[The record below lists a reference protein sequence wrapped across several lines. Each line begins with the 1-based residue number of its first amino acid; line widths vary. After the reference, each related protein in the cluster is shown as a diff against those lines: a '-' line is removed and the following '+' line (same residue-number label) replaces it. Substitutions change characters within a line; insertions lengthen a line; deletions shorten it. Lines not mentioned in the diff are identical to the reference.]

1 MGNWYQAGFYISFTI
16 LFLGFWIYCIATYGF
31 LIGVGIGWLP
41 ALIAAG
47 ILSAV
52 WPLLIVA
59 ALGLWMF
66 LPSKTSF
73 G

>member
-1 MGNWYQAGFYISFTI
+1 MENSNNWYQIGFYISFTI

-41 ALIAAG
+41 SLIAAG
-47 ILSAV
+47 ILSAM

-59 ALGLWMF
+59 ALALWMF
-66 LPSKTSF
+66 LSK
-73 G
+73 